1 MVNEIE
7 KPAASQ
13 THQPAAPALSQVIEL
28 LIAEGKT
35 TKEPTLGDIRSA
47 LLAPHVFWSL
57 AQRELLYAQD
67 QVGLVIELDEL
78 IDRYGAQAPAHE
90 FIECKAGNSVTAA
103 N

>member
-1 MVNEIE
+1 MASEIE

-13 THQPAAPALSQVIEL
+13 AHQPAAPALSQMIEL

-35 TKEPTLGDIRSA
+35 IKEPTLGDIRSA

-57 AQRELLYAQD
+57 AQRELLHAQD

-78 IDRYGAQAPAHE
+78 IDRYGARAPAHD
-90 FIECKAGNSVTAA
+90 FIECNSA
-103 N
+103 